1 MRICP
6 IFCEYIYMEDIQMNT
21 LITLKDITTEL
32 EKGIR
37 NLYDNEAYR
46 SYLETMSRF
55 HHYSYR
61 NTLLIWLQNPKAS
74 YVAGYKAWMTQFNR
88 YVKKGEKGIRIF
100 APIKAKQKP
109 DEDEEIISYKAI
121 TVFDV
126 SQTEGSDLPAGFTKQ
141 LLGEIENDDKYIE
154 ALMQISPVPVRFHPL
169 EETIGGYYAVKEKEI
184 VINSTLSSMQKVKS
198 LIHEITHSLL
208 HTPEDGKAIA
218 DIHTREVEAE
228 SVAYTVLKH
237 YGYDTSDYSFGY
249 IADWSKS
256 KALDEFKNSINR
268 IVSTSDFIIQ
278 KIDTI
283 LGN

>member
-1 MRICP
+1 
-6 IFCEYIYMEDIQMNT
+6 MNT
-21 LITLKDITTEL
+21 LTTVKDITQEL

-37 NLYDNEAYR
+37 NLYSNDGYR

-61 NTLLIWLQNPKAS
+61 NTLLIWLQNPEAS
-74 YVAGYKAWMTQFNR
+74 YVAGYRAWMTQFNR

-100 APIKAKQKP
+100 APIKVKQKP
-109 DEDEEIISYKAI
+109 DEEEEIISYKAI

-126 SQTEGSDLPAGFTKQ
+126 SQTEGSDLPKGFTKQ
-141 LLGEIENDDKYIE
+141 LLGDMEDDEKYID
-154 ALMQISPVPVRFHPL
+154 AIKKICPVPITFKPL
-169 EETIGGYYAVKEKEI
+169 QENMSGYYAIKEKKI
-184 VINSTLSSMQKVKS
+184 VINSTISSMQKVKT
-198 LIHEITHSLL
+198 LIHELTHVLL
-208 HTPEDGKAIA
+208 HTPKENEPLV

-256 KALDEFKNSINR
+256 KELSEFKNSLDT
-268 IVSTSDFIIQ
+268 IVSTSNEIIT
-278 KIDTI
+278 KIDTV
-283 LGN
+283 LAN